1 MAVKKT
7 QLYASLWASCD
18 KLRGGMDS
26 SEYKDYILTLLF
38 MKYVTDKFKNKG
50 AYEDIRVFDKAHDKD
65 PDPEKRTGCSF
76 DDFIALKG
84 KKNIGEGMDKII
96 ARLADENTDLKG
108 VIDIAHF
115 NDEKKLGS
123 GKEMVDKLTD
133 LISIFQRPELDFSRN
148 KTEGDD
154 IIGDAYE
161 YLMRKFATESG
172 KSKGQFYTP
181 AEVSRILANVVGISR
196 CTDTSATVC
205 DPACGSGSLLIR
217 AIDAAP
223 IPIMGYGQEKESTT
237 AGLAKM
243 NAVLHRKAEITIKSG
258 NTFSNPQ
265 YLDKSDNSILE
276 RFDYIVANPPFS
288 MKNWRDGIAGKEY
301 GRFEGYGD
309 TPPEKNGDYAWL
321 MHILKALKLNGKAA
335 VILPHGVLFRGNAEA
350 TIREAII
357 KKHWIKGIISL
368 PANLFYGTGIAACV
382 LVIDKEG
389 AANRQG
395 IFMIDASR
403 GYVKDGNKNRLRERD
418 IYRIITTFNQQITTD
433 PKYARF
439 IPNDEI
445 EKKNGYNLNITR
457 YIDSTDPEDI
467 QDIYAHIHGGIPAV
481 DIDGLSKY
489 WEVFPSLKAELLTAI
504 SEKYYSLNVEHENI
518 RQTIYKNAEF
528 SDYGEKLDEAFAAW
542 KAKEYP
548 ALSSLDEDVSAREL
562 IISLAED
569 ILAEFEHLTLIDKYD
584 VYQVLLAYWNEVMN
598 DDVSLIISEPDGY
611 ANARVTDNIEEEITQ
626 GKNKGEMK
634 VTGWEGRLI
643 PKAIVIDTFF
653 REEKNAIEEAENVVA
668 ETESQLSD
676 LIESAD
682 EESALADVAENG
694 KVKTKDLEAKIEEL
708 TQYVETEETIELEL
722 LMDQLP
728 MQKKRLQAYLVGHP
742 RCKSALTDKGKPV
755 VKKEYARLKCPVKK
769 GSIIISRMNTP
780 QLVGACGY
788 VAEDAKG
795 YFLPD
800 RLWQVI
806 NSKPEKYD
814 FRWLNYLLN
823 QYRYKN
829 AIHAVA
835 TGTSNS
841 MKNISKE
848 RLLEIRI
855 PRPSIEEQ
863 KFIVKAISD
872 IEALIYDLEKLIKKK
887 QNIFTGTMQSLLSG
901 KIRISDSLWEKYV
914 IGDIGD
920 FYSGLTGKQKDDFGK
935 GNARYITFLNVLNN
949 TVIDISKLESVQ
961 VNEDE
966 YQNEVLKGDLFFNT
980 SSETPE
986 EVGMCAVLMDSIR
999 NTYLNSFCFGF
1010 RLKTKKVYA
1019 LFFSYYFNSQE
1030 GRKIMRVLAQGA
1042 TRFNLSKDYFSQTEI
1057 ELPPYEDQVEI
1068 AQTLADMEGDI
1079 LSLEKK
1085 CLKYKAIKQGM
1096 MEELLTGKVRLV

>member
-50 AYEDIRVFDKAHDKD
+50 AYEDIKVFDKAHDKD

-148 KTEGDD
+148 KAEGDD

-161 YLMRKFATESG
+161 FLMRKFATESG

-181 AEVSRILANVVGISR
+181 AEVSRILANVVGISH
-196 CTDTSATVC
+196 CTDASATVC

-223 IPIMGYGQEKESTT
+223 FPIMGYGQEKESTT

-243 NAVLHRKAEITIKSG
+243 NAVLHRKAEIIIKSG

-265 YLDKSDNSILE
+265 YMDKSDNSVLE

-309 TPPEKNGDYAWL
+309 MPPEKNGDYAWL
-321 MHILKALKLNGKAA
+321 MHILKTLKSNGKAA

-350 TIREAII
+350 TIRETII

-418 IYRIITTFNQQITTD
+418 IYRIITTFN
-433 PKYARF
+433 KYARF

-489 WEVFPSLKAELLTAI
+489 WEVFPSLKSELLSTI
-504 SEKYYSLNVEHENI
+504 SEKYYSLNVEHESI
-518 RQTIYKNAEF
+518 RQTIYKNTEF
-528 SDYGEKLDEAFAAW
+528 SEYGEKLDEAFAAW

-548 ALSSLDEDVSAREL
+548 VLSTLDEDVSAREL
-562 IISLAED
+562 IVSLAED
-569 ILAEFEHLTLIDKYD
+569 IIAEFEHLTLIDKYD
-584 VYQVLLAYWNEVMN
+584 AYQVLLAYWNEVMN
-598 DDVSLIISEPDGY
+598 DDVSLIISESDGY
-611 ANARVTDNIEEEITQ
+611 TNARATDNIEEEITQ

-643 PKAIVIDTFF
+643 PKSIVIDAFF
-653 REEKNAIEEAENVVA
+653 REEKNAIEEAENIVA
-668 ETESQLSD
+668 ETESQLVD

-694 KVKTKDLEAKIEEL
+694 KVKAKDIEAQIVEL
-708 TQYVETEETIELEL
+708 TSTIETEETIELEVIRTDL
-722 LMDQLP
+722 KLVNT
-728 MQKKRLQAYLVGHP
+728 KRRLEAYLVGHP
-742 RCKSALTDKGKPV
+742 LCKSTVNENGKITKSSIDYRLHIIRTEECVPESLQDDVNQLKAALDLCSKVSDYNKVVKDLNKALDEKCRARYEVLTDDEILDLLV
-755 VKKEYARLKCPVKK
+755 NKKWFD
-769 GSIIISRMNTP
+769 SIFS
-780 QLVGACGY
+780 G
-788 VAEDAKG
+788 
-795 YFLPD
+795 
-800 RLWQVI
+800 I
-806 NSKPEKYD
+806 NDLY
-814 FRWLNYLLN
+814 
-823 QYRYKN
+823 
-829 AIHAVA
+829 
-835 TGTSNS
+835 T
-841 MKNISKE
+841 
-848 RLLEIRI
+848 
-855 PRPSIEEQ
+855 
-863 KFIVKAISD
+863 AISHC
-872 IEALIYDLEKLIKKK
+872 L
-887 QNIFTGTMQSLLSG
+887 TS
-901 KIRISDSLWEKYV
+901 RI
-914 IGDIGD
+914 
-920 FYSGLTGKQKDDFGK
+920 
-935 GNARYITFLNVLNN
+935 
-949 TVIDISKLESVQ
+949 
-961 VNEDE
+961 
-966 YQNEVLKGDLFFNT
+966 
-980 SSETPE
+980 
-986 EVGMCAVLMDSIR
+986 
-999 NTYLNSFCFGF
+999 
-1010 RLKTKKVYA
+1010 
-1019 LFFSYYFNSQE
+1019 
-1030 GRKIMRVLAQGA
+1030 
-1042 TRFNLSKDYFSQTEI
+1042 I
-1057 ELPPYEDQVEI
+1057 ELAERYEN
-1068 AQTLADMEGDI
+1068 TLPELDKETIEYEAKVK
-1079 LSLEKK
+1079 SHLERMGFKW
-1085 CLKYKAIKQGM
+1085 
-1096 MEELLTGKVRLV
+1096 E

>member
-1 MAVKKT
+1 MT
-7 QLYASLWASCD
+7 YAPALNC
-18 KLRGGMDS
+18 
-26 SEYKDYILTLLF
+26 I
-38 MKYVTDKFKNKG
+38 KY
-50 AYEDIRVFDKAHDKD
+50 
-65 PDPEKRTGCSF
+65 S
-76 DDFIALKG
+76 
-84 KKNIGEGMDKII
+84 
-96 ARLADENTDLKG
+96 
-108 VIDIAHF
+108 
-115 NDEKKLGS
+115 
-123 GKEMVDKLTD
+123 
-133 LISIFQRPELDFSRN
+133 
-148 KTEGDD
+148 
-154 IIGDAYE
+154 
-161 YLMRKFATESG
+161 
-172 KSKGQFYTP
+172 
-181 AEVSRILANVVGISR
+181 VGI
-196 CTDTSATVC
+196 

-288 MKNWRDGIAGKEY
+288 MKNWRDGIAGREY

-321 MHILKALKLNGKAA
+321 MHILKALKANGKAA

-382 LVIDKEG
+382 LVVDKEG

-403 GYVKDGNKNRLRERD
+403 GYVKNGNKNRLRERD
-418 IYRIITTFNQQITTD
+418 IYRIITTFNEQITTD

-439 IPNDEI
+439 VTNDEI

-481 DIDGLSKY
+481 DIDSLSKY

-504 SEKYYSLNVEHENI
+504 SDKYYSLNVEHENI

-528 SDYGEKLDEAFAAW
+528 SEYGEKLDEAFAAW
-542 KAKEYP
+542 KSKEYSV
-548 ALSSLDEDVSAREL
+548 LSALDEDVSAREL
-562 IISLAED
+562 IVSLAED

-611 ANARVTDNIEEEITQ
+611 ANAKATDNIEEEITQ

-694 KVKTKDLEAKIEEL
+694 KVKAKDLKTKIEEL
-708 TQYVETEETIELEL
+708 TQHVETEETIELEL
-722 LMDQLP
+722 LMNQLP

-742 RCKSALTDKGKPV
+742 LCKSALTDKGTVIKSSIMLRLRVIRTEENIPESLQDDVNQLKAALELCGMISDYNKV
-755 VKKEYARLKCPVKK
+755 VKDLNKALDEKCRARYDSLTHEEILELLVNKKWFDSIFFGIADLYA
-769 GSIIISRMNTP
+769 
-780 QLVGACGY
+780 
-788 VAEDAKG
+788 
-795 YFLPD
+795 
-800 RLWQVI
+800 
-806 NSKPEKYD
+806 
-814 FRWLNYLLN
+814 
-823 QYRYKN
+823 
-829 AIHAVA
+829 
-835 TGTSNS
+835 
-841 MKNISKE
+841 
-848 RLLEIRI
+848 
-855 PRPSIEEQ
+855 
-863 KFIVKAISD
+863 AISHH
-872 IEALIYDLEKLIKKK
+872 LT
-887 QNIFTGTMQSLLSG
+887 N
-901 KIRISDSLWEKYV
+901 RI
-914 IGDIGD
+914 
-920 FYSGLTGKQKDDFGK
+920 
-935 GNARYITFLNVLNN
+935 
-949 TVIDISKLESVQ
+949 
-961 VNEDE
+961 
-966 YQNEVLKGDLFFNT
+966 
-980 SSETPE
+980 
-986 EVGMCAVLMDSIR
+986 
-999 NTYLNSFCFGF
+999 
-1010 RLKTKKVYA
+1010 
-1019 LFFSYYFNSQE
+1019 
-1030 GRKIMRVLAQGA
+1030 
-1042 TRFNLSKDYFSQTEI
+1042 I
-1057 ELPPYEDQVEI
+1057 ELADRYED
-1068 AQTLADMEGDI
+1068 TLPKLDKDTTENEAKVK
-1079 LSLEKK
+1079 SHLERM
-1085 CLKYKAIKQGM
+1085 GF
-1096 MEELLTGKVRLV
+1096 EW

>member
-1 MAVKKT
+1 
-7 QLYASLWASCD
+7 
-18 KLRGGMDS
+18 
-26 SEYKDYILTLLF
+26 
-38 MKYVTDKFKNKG
+38 
-50 AYEDIRVFDKAHDKD
+50 
-65 PDPEKRTGCSF
+65 
-76 DDFIALKG
+76 
-84 KKNIGEGMDKII
+84 
-96 ARLADENTDLKG
+96 
-108 VIDIAHF
+108 
-115 NDEKKLGS
+115 
-123 GKEMVDKLTD
+123 MVDKLTD

-148 KTEGDD
+148 KAEGDD

-196 CTDTSATVC
+196 CTDTGATVC

-265 YLDKSDNSILE
+265 YLDKSDNSVLE

-321 MHILKALKLNGKAA
+321 MHILKALKANGKAA

-418 IYRIITTFNQQITTD
+418 IYRIITTFNEQITTD

-439 IPNDEI
+439 VPNDEI

-481 DIDGLSKY
+481 DIDSLSKY
-489 WEVFPSLKAELLTAI
+489 WDVFHSLKAELLTVI

-528 SDYGEKLDEAFAAW
+528 SEYGEKLDEAFAAW
-542 KAKEYP
+542 KTKEYP
-548 ALSSLDEDVSAREL
+548 TLSSLDEDVSAREL
-562 IISLAED
+562 IVSLAED

-598 DDVSLIISEPDGY
+598 DDVSLIISESDGY
-611 ANARVTDNIEEEITQ
+611 ANARATDNIEEEVTQ
-626 GKNKGEMK
+626 GKNKGKMK

-643 PKAIVIDTFF
+643 PKAIVIDVFF
-653 REEKNAIEEAENVVA
+653 REEKNAIEKAENVVA
-668 ETESQLSD
+668 ETESLLSD

-694 KVKTKDLEAKIEEL
+694 KVKAKDVEAKIEEL
-708 TQYVETEETIELEL
+708 TQHVETEETIELEL
-722 LMDQLP
+722 LMNQLP

-742 RCKSALTDKGKPV
+742 LCESAVTEKGTVTKSSIMLRLFIIRTVESVPESLQDDVNQLRQALDLCGKVSDYNKIVKELNKALDEKCMARYDSLTDEEILDLLV
-755 VKKEYARLKCPVKK
+755 NKKWFDSIFSGIADLYA
-769 GSIIISRMNTP
+769 
-780 QLVGACGY
+780 
-788 VAEDAKG
+788 
-795 YFLPD
+795 
-800 RLWQVI
+800 
-806 NSKPEKYD
+806 
-814 FRWLNYLLN
+814 
-823 QYRYKN
+823 
-829 AIHAVA
+829 
-835 TGTSNS
+835 
-841 MKNISKE
+841 
-848 RLLEIRI
+848 
-855 PRPSIEEQ
+855 
-863 KFIVKAISD
+863 AISHR
-872 IEALIYDLEKLIKKK
+872 LT
-887 QNIFTGTMQSLLSG
+887 N
-901 KIRISDSLWEKYV
+901 RI
-914 IGDIGD
+914 
-920 FYSGLTGKQKDDFGK
+920 
-935 GNARYITFLNVLNN
+935 
-949 TVIDISKLESVQ
+949 
-961 VNEDE
+961 
-966 YQNEVLKGDLFFNT
+966 
-980 SSETPE
+980 
-986 EVGMCAVLMDSIR
+986 
-999 NTYLNSFCFGF
+999 
-1010 RLKTKKVYA
+1010 
-1019 LFFSYYFNSQE
+1019 
-1030 GRKIMRVLAQGA
+1030 
-1042 TRFNLSKDYFSQTEI
+1042 I
-1057 ELPPYEDQVEI
+1057 ELAERYED
-1068 AQTLADMEGDI
+1068 TLPELDKVTTEYEAKVK
-1079 LSLEKK
+1079 SHLERMGFKW
-1085 CLKYKAIKQGM
+1085 
-1096 MEELLTGKVRLV
+1096 

>member
-1 MAVKKT
+1 
-7 QLYASLWASCD
+7 
-18 KLRGGMDS
+18 
-26 SEYKDYILTLLF
+26 
-38 MKYVTDKFKNKG
+38 
-50 AYEDIRVFDKAHDKD
+50 
-65 PDPEKRTGCSF
+65 
-76 DDFIALKG
+76 
-84 KKNIGEGMDKII
+84 
-96 ARLADENTDLKG
+96 
-108 VIDIAHF
+108 
-115 NDEKKLGS
+115 
-123 GKEMVDKLTD
+123 
-133 LISIFQRPELDFSRN
+133 
-148 KTEGDD
+148 
-154 IIGDAYE
+154 
-161 YLMRKFATESG
+161 MRKFATESG

-196 CTDTSATVC
+196 CTNTSATVC

-309 TPPEKNGDYAWL
+309 MPPEKNGDYAWL
-321 MHILKALKLNGKAA
+321 MHILKALKSNGKAA

-418 IYRIITTFNQQITTD
+418 IYRIITTFNEQITTD

-439 IPNDEI
+439 VPNDEI

-489 WEVFPSLKAELLTAI
+489 WEVFPSLKSELLTAI

-528 SDYGEKLDEAFAAW
+528 SEYGEKLDEAFTAW
-542 KAKEYP
+542 KSKEYSV
-548 ALSSLDEDVSAREL
+548 LSSLDEDVSAREL
-562 IISLAED
+562 IVSLAED

-611 ANARVTDNIEEEITQ
+611 ANARATDNIEEEITQ

-643 PKAIVIDTFF
+643 PKSIVIDAFF
-653 REEKNAIEEAENVVA
+653 REEKNTIEEAENVVA

-694 KVKTKDLEAKIEEL
+694 KVKAKDLEAKIEEL
-708 TQYVETEETIELEL
+708 TQHVETEETIELEL
-722 LMDQLP
+722 LMNQLP

-742 RCKSALTDKGKPV
+742 LCKSALTDKGTVNKSSIMLRLLVIRTEESIPESLQDDVNQLKAALELCGKISDYNKV
-755 VKKEYARLKCPVKK
+755 VKDLNKALDEKCRARYDSLTHEEILELLVNKKWFDSLFLGIADLYA
-769 GSIIISRMNTP
+769 
-780 QLVGACGY
+780 
-788 VAEDAKG
+788 
-795 YFLPD
+795 
-800 RLWQVI
+800 
-806 NSKPEKYD
+806 
-814 FRWLNYLLN
+814 
-823 QYRYKN
+823 
-829 AIHAVA
+829 
-835 TGTSNS
+835 
-841 MKNISKE
+841 
-848 RLLEIRI
+848 
-855 PRPSIEEQ
+855 
-863 KFIVKAISD
+863 AISHH
-872 IEALIYDLEKLIKKK
+872 LT
-887 QNIFTGTMQSLLSG
+887 N
-901 KIRISDSLWEKYV
+901 RI
-914 IGDIGD
+914 
-920 FYSGLTGKQKDDFGK
+920 
-935 GNARYITFLNVLNN
+935 
-949 TVIDISKLESVQ
+949 
-961 VNEDE
+961 
-966 YQNEVLKGDLFFNT
+966 
-980 SSETPE
+980 
-986 EVGMCAVLMDSIR
+986 
-999 NTYLNSFCFGF
+999 
-1010 RLKTKKVYA
+1010 
-1019 LFFSYYFNSQE
+1019 
-1030 GRKIMRVLAQGA
+1030 
-1042 TRFNLSKDYFSQTEI
+1042 I
-1057 ELPPYEDQVEI
+1057 ELADRYED
-1068 AQTLADMEGDI
+1068 TLPELDKDTTEYEAKVK
-1079 LSLEKK
+1079 SHLERM
-1085 CLKYKAIKQGM
+1085 GF
-1096 MEELLTGKVRLV
+1096 EW